1 MKSCVNTALAIRSC
15 VCARAAVSRFGS
27 IASGLRPAL
36 WRAAFAASA
45 SDCSRLESPLV
56 GGGGGGGGV
65 VVVVVVVVV
74 GVGAGA
80 GGGAVVVVVVVVLVV
95 VVAGAGAGADADAD
109 A

>member
-1 MKSCVNTALAIRSC
+1 MKSCVNTALAIRFW
-15 VCARAAVSRFGS
+15 VCARAAVSRFAS
-27 IASGLRPAL
+27 IASGLRPAV

-56 GGGGGGGGV
+56 GGGGGGGGGG

-95 VVAGAGAGADADAD
+95 VGAG
-109 A
+109 